1 MKGFTYV
8 ELLLSLMVVT
18 LITFTLPSLL
28 TTLNNIEL
36 HDDNYDFDV
45 FILDIGKTYEDSDS
59 IDVVN
64 SKRVNFKSENR
75 VVSYYF
81 SSNRLIK
88 SIDNSGFVTLMYNVR
103 TFDVTTSNDRVIIK
117 IEGVQDEELEF
128 KGRGIL

>member
-128 KGRGIL
+128 KG